1 MFSEVANINFS
12 SNSSSE
18 EPLSFLDQEW
28 NDTPAER
35 LSRTGHT
42 VVSVFLGSI
51 MIFGF
56 LNNLIVLILFCKFK
70 TLRTPVNML
79 LLNISV
85 SDMLVCVCGTT
96 LSFASSIQAR
106 WLYGRH
112 GCMWYGFVNS
122 CFGIVSLVS
131 LAVLSYDRYSTLTVY
146 NKQAPDYRKPLL
158 AVAGAWL
165 YSLFWTVPPL
175 LGWSSYGLEG
185 AGTSCSVTWTEQSP
199 QSHSYIICLFIFC
212 LGLPVLVMVYCYGRL
227 LYAVKQVGR
236 FRKSAARRREYHILV
251 MVITTVVFYLLCWM
265 PYGVVAMM
273 ATFGRPGIITP
284 VASVVPSILAKSS
297 TVINPLIYILMNKQF
312 YRCFLILF
320 HCKAQATENGQSSMP
335 SKTTVIQLNRRAYS
349 NTVAAAV
356 QISPCANH
364 NELSTNIP
372 ECTSP
377 ITSARNDPGEASL

>member
-1 MFSEVANINFS
+1 MFSEVTNINLTSNFS
-12 SNSSSE
+12 DDDSLTS
-18 EPLSFLDQEW
+18 LGQEW
-28 NDTPAER
+28 SDTPQER
-35 LSRTGHT
+35 LSRTGHK

-51 MIFGF
+51 MFFGF
-56 LNNLIVLILFCKFK
+56 VNNLVVLILFCKFK

-96 LSFASSIQAR
+96 LSFASSLRAR

-122 CFGIVSLVS
+122 CFGIVSLIS
-131 LAVLSYDRYSTLTVY
+131 LAVLSYDRYSTLMVY
-146 NKQAPDYRKPLL
+146 NKRAPDYRKPLL
-158 AVAGAWL
+158 AVGGSWL

-185 AGTSCSVTWTEQSP
+185 AGTSCSVTWTERTSR
-199 QSHSYIICLFIFC
+199 SHSYIICLFIFC
-212 LGLPVLVMVYCYGRL
+212 LGIPVLVMVYCYGRL

-236 FRKSAARRREYHILV
+236 IRRTAARRREFHILF
-251 MVITTVVFYLLCWM
+251 MVITTVVCYLLCWM

-273 ATFGRPGIITP
+273 ATFGRPGLITP

-297 TVINPLIYILMNKQF
+297 TVFNPIIYILMNKQF

-320 HCKAQATENGQSSMP
+320 HCKHQMTENGHSSMP
-335 SKTTVIQLNRRAYS
+335 SKTTAVQLNRRVYES
-349 NTVAAAV
+349 TPAATGHISGSP
-356 QISPCANH
+356 QYNKDCISPAS
-364 NELSTNIP
+364 EKAEP
-372 ECTSP
+372 P
-377 ITSARNDPGEASL
+377 DPPALPDIMP